1 MEIHKTLLIGNE
13 LYSVYIK
20 SNFRGVTIQSI
31 AKRKVNTPQD
41 FDFNKKE
48 NRLYFSVPFYTLQ
61 TEKYTLLNKLHFLLS
76 HFAYQQRD
84 KRNKCFR
91 SNSRKCTR
99 RYSRYKIFYFIQ
111 VILARIFSKV

>member
-20 SNFRGVTIQSI
+20 SNFRGVTIESI

-41 FDFNKKE
+41 FDFSKKE
-48 NRLYFSVPFYTLQ
+48 NRLYFSVPFYTVQ

-84 KRNKCFR
+84 KRNKCFKR
-91 SNSRKCTR
+91 GEKYGRRKKPNER
-99 RYSRYKIFYFIQ
+99 FYRTFEK
-111 VILARIFSKV
+111 S